1 MKLNSRGSGTRKNG
15 PQNQPG
21 GCNGSDLDGNMSRR
35 GKTQIEVLEQGCQAL
50 KMIEK
55 LQVAPNDGKGAVKVT
70 QTWEIV
76 MIGEEKQ
83 RED

>member
-1 MKLNSRGSGTRKNG
+1 MNLNSRGSHRRKIG
-15 PQNQPG
+15 CQNKPT
-21 GCNGSDLDGNMSRR
+21 GCNGSNANKNMSRR
-35 GKTQIEVLEQGCQAL
+35 GKTQIGVLEQGCQAL